1 MKSKVA
7 QLLERYGYTQDAEPV
22 EYNVRYWR
30 SDRYALPVSVI
41 NSMWEAASDGSKVQ
55 RGTGSK
61 MGIGRLE
68 LSILRSERK
77 KATR

>member
-7 QLLERYGYTQDAEPV
+7 QLLERYGYRQEAEPT

-41 NSMWEAASDGSKVQ
+41 NSIWEAASDGSKVQ

-61 MGIGRLE
+61 VGLRRLE
-68 LSILRSERK
+68 LSILRSEK
-77 KATR
+77 KP